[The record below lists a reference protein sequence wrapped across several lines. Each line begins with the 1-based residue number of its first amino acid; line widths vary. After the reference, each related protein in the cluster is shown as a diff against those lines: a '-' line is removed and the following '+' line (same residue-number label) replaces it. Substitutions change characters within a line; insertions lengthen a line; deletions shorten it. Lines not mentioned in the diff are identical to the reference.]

1 MPNLIP
7 VAPLLAMQAPA
18 AAAPSILV
26 QIFPFAVMLLIFY
39 VILVLPARRKQKK
52 VAEFQASL
60 KVGDKVV
67 TSSGIYGQVTRLGD
81 STVQVQI
88 ADKVKIEI
96 SRAAI
101 AGYQGQTPV
110 MTPKDSDDATPMITT

>member
-1 MPNLIP
+1 MSNLIT
-7 VAPLLAMQAPA
+7 ATPLLAMQAPA

-52 VAEFQASL
+52 VAEFQSSL
-60 KVGDKVV
+60 KVGDKVI
-67 TSSGIYGQVTRLGD
+67 TSGGIYGAVSRLGEG
-81 STVQVQI
+81 TIQMQI

-101 AGYQGQTPV
+101 SGYQGQTPV
-110 MTPKDSDDATPMITT
+110 MPESEGAA

>member
-1 MPNLIP
+1 MFNLIP
-7 VAPLLAMQAPA
+7 AAPLLAMQAPA
-18 AAAPSILV
+18 ATPSILV

-52 VAEFQASL
+52 VAEFQSSL

-67 TSSGIYGQVTRLGD
+67 TTGGIYGSVSRLGEG
-81 STVQVQI
+81 TIQMQI

-101 AGYQGQTPV
+101 SGYQGQTPV
-110 MTPKDSDDATPMITT
+110 MPESEGAA

>member
-1 MPNLIP
+1 MLNLITA
-7 VAPLLAMQAPA
+7 APLLAMQAPA

-60 KVGDKVV
+60 KVGDKVI
-67 TSSGIYGQVTRLGD
+67 TSGGIYGTVSRLGEG
-81 STVQVQI
+81 TVQIQI

-101 AGYQGQTPV
+101 SGYQGQTPV
-110 MTPKDSDDATPMITT
+110 MPESEGAA

>member
-1 MPNLIP
+1 MLNLIT
-7 VAPLLAMQAPA
+7 VAPFLAMQTPA

-52 VAEFQASL
+52 VAEFQSSL
-60 KVGDKVV
+60 KVGDKVI
-67 TSSGIYGQVTRLGD
+67 TGGGIYGTVSRLGEG
-81 STVQVQI
+81 TIQIQI

-96 SRAAI
+96 SRSAI
-101 AGYQGQTPV
+101 SGYQGQTPV
-110 MTPKDSDDATPMITT
+110 MPESEGGA

>member
-1 MPNLIP
+1 MLNLITT
-7 VAPLLAMQAPA
+7 APFLAMQTPP

-60 KVGDKVV
+60 KVGDKVI
-67 TSSGIYGQVTRLGD
+67 TSGGIYGMVSRLGEG
-81 STVQVQI
+81 TIQIQI

-101 AGYQGQTPV
+101 SGLQGQTPV
-110 MTPKDSDDATPMITT
+110 MPESEGTA

>member
-1 MPNLIP
+1 MFNLIP
-7 VAPLLAMQAPA
+7 AAPILAMQTPA

-26 QIFPFAVMLLIFY
+26 LIFPFAVMLLIFY

-52 VAEFQASL
+52 VAEFQSSL
-60 KVGDKVV
+60 KVGDKVI
-67 TSSGIYGQVTRLGD
+67 TTGGIYGTVSRLGEG
-81 STVQVQI
+81 TIQVQI

-101 AGYQGQTPV
+101 SGYQGQTPV
-110 MTPKDSDDATPMITT
+110 MPESEGAA